1 MRKKIILIVC
11 CLCLSLFAA
20 ACNAPKGGENTE
32 QSAVTTEQPMETINP
47 SGVSIARV
55 QSLCE
60 DYLGEKFANFTI
72 EDSDSGEGKDFSCFT
87 ENLYFSTVYSIS
99 VSGSTDREGNVD
111 NVMLTYSDVN
121 VDMLTDEDSL
131 LELLTKD
138 VMDMNGEDI
147 RVAKCFIGG
156 LVLFEM
162 IGAADNLE
170 TDALFNLFLK
180 YEPIEY
186 NGWKI
191 DASMSDESGYVFLT
205 ATYQ

>member
-1 MRKKIILIVC
+1 MRKKIILIVW
-11 CLCLSLFAA
+11 CLCLSLFAT
-20 ACNAPKGGENTE
+20 ACNTSKGGESIA
-32 QSAVTTEQPMETINP
+32 QSAETTEQRVENINP

-60 DYLGEKFANFTI
+60 DYLGEEFANFTI
-72 EDSDSGEGKDFSCFT
+72 EDSDSGEGKDFSC
-87 ENLYFSTVYSIS
+87 IS
-99 VSGSTDREGNVD
+99 ADFIYTIVVSGSTDREGNVD

-121 VDMLTDEDSL
+121 VDMLTDEESL
-131 LELLTKD
+131 LELLTKEAL
-138 VMDMNGEDI
+138 DMNGEDI
-147 RVAKCFIGG
+147 RVAKCFLGG

-170 TDALFNLFLK
+170 TNALFNVFLK
-180 YEPIEY
+180 NEPIEY

-191 DASMSDESGYVFLT
+191 DATMSDESGYVFLT

>member
-1 MRKKIILIVC
+1 MRKKIILIVW

-20 ACNAPKGGENTE
+20 ACNTSKGGESIA
-32 QSAVTTEQPMETINP
+32 QSAETTEQRVETINP

-60 DYLGEKFANFTI
+60 DYLGEEFANFTI
-72 EDSDSGEGKDFSCFT
+72 EDSDSGEGKDFSC
-87 ENLYFSTVYSIS
+87 IS
-99 VSGSTDREGNVD
+99 ADFIYTIVVSGSTDREGDVD

-121 VDMLTDEDSL
+121 VDMLTDEESL
-131 LELLTKD
+131 LELLTKE
-138 VMDMNGEDI
+138 VLDMNGEDI
-147 RVAKCFIGG
+147 RVAKCFLGG

-170 TDALFNLFLK
+170 TNALFNVFLK
-180 YEPIEY
+180 NEPIEY

-191 DASMSDESGYVFLT
+191 DATMSDESGYVFLT
-205 ATYQ
+205 AIYQ